1 MVVIWHAEID
11 DKEIELSQNG
21 RYLEFNKRNSPIV
34 YKYDMADHVFLC
46 YTRATGEPRQRHRG
60 ETNRWFK
67 AKLTTEDDK
76 LASMFIYAHALSG
89 SSERIIEIMA
99 EFGNEKMEK
108 FEQWAALGTQF
119 RIGQVGWGN
128 TRTPTCINRQ
138 PSQFEN
144 GIRDFVASN
153 IWTLTELNNFL
164 ERIYYA
170 EEYNTNMSNINEIFK
185 EIAESPEYLS
195 DFVIIKN
202 GEATNYLLESNI
214 ALGKISRIIDTYN
227 LEIKR
232 LLIYIH
238 YLNNV
243 EYVNIEDILAKYP
256 EYLER
261 ELAHQN
267 GHRNRM
273 YKFPRYFIS
282 AVHLQEEKERRDAEL
297 ENYNPDEQEFT
308 NAYLEYGDDDYFIMI
323 PRSPEDVR
331 EEGRQQG
338 HCVATRFMDY
348 IAAGNTAVVFMRRT
362 NEPQRSLITIEIR
375 NNTIRQA
382 CIGNNDPV
390 PERYR
395 NWIRNWASMKGVNI
409 TDRSW
414 RTSLDY

>member
-1 MVVIWHAEID
+1 MVVIWHEQYE
-11 DKEIELSQNG
+11 KEIELSQNR
-21 RYLEFNKRNSPIV
+21 RYLEFNKRNSPLV
-34 YKYDMADHVFLC
+34 YKYDMADHTFLC

-60 ETNRWFK
+60 ETNRWFS
-67 AKLTTEDDK
+67 AKLVTEDQK
-76 LASMFIYAHALSG
+76 LASMFKYAHALSG
-89 SSERIIEIMA
+89 YSNTIREVMEKFA
-99 EFGNEKMEK
+99 DEKMIK

-119 RIGQVGWGN
+119 RIGQVGWGS
-128 TRTPTCINRQ
+128 TRTPICINRQ

-185 EIAESPEYLS
+185 EVTESPEYLS
-195 DFVIIKN
+195 DFIIIKN

-214 ALGKISRIIDTYN
+214 ALSKISHIIDTYN

-243 EYVNIEDILAKYP
+243 ECVNIKDILAKYP
-256 EYLER
+256 EYLKK
-261 ELAHQN
+261 ELDHQN

-282 AVHLQEEKERRDAEL
+282 AVHLQKEKERRDAEL
-297 ENYNPDEQEFT
+297 ENYNPEEQEFT

-331 EEGRQQG
+331 DEGRQQG

-348 IAAGNTAVVFMRRT
+348 IATGNTAVVFMRRT

-375 NNTIRQA
+375 DNTIRQA
-382 CIGNNDPV
+382 CIGDNDSV

-414 RTSLDY
+414 RTGLDY

>member
-34 YKYDMADHVFLC
+34 YKYDMADHIFLC
-46 YTRATGEPRQRHRG
+46 YTRATGEPRSRHRG

-89 SSERIIEIMA
+89 SSERITEIMT

-108 FEQWAALGTQF
+108 FEQWAAIGTHI
-119 RIGQVGWGN
+119 RIGQYGWGSG
-128 TRTPTCINRQ
+128 RTIGRIV
-138 PSQFEN
+138 N
-144 GIRDFVASN
+144 GPADVSASVR
-153 IWTLTELNNFL
+153 NFISS
-164 ERIYYA
+164 R
-170 EEYNTNMSNINEIFK
+170 TWNINELNDFTARMRGNNNDVINKLFA
-185 EIAESPEYLS
+185 EIAETPEYLS
-195 DFVIIKN
+195 DFIMIQN
-202 GEATNYLLESNI
+202 GEATNYLINNTI
-214 ALGKISRIIDTYN
+214 ALRKLTDIIETYN

-243 EYVNIEDILAKYP
+243 ECVNIKDIIRLYP
-256 EYLER
+256 KYLER
-261 ELAHQN
+261 ELDHQN
-267 GHRNRM
+267 GRRNRM

-282 AVHLQEEKERRDAEL
+282 TVYLQEEKERRDAEL
-297 ENYNPDEQEFT
+297 ENYNPEEQEFT

-331 EEGRQQG
+331 DEGHQQG

-348 IAAGNTAVVFMRRT
+348 IAAGDTAVVFMRRT
-362 NEPQRSLITIEIR
+362 DEPQRSLITIEIR

-382 CIGNNDPV
+382 CIGNNRPI

-414 RTSLDY
+414 RTGLDY